1 MMTIRTAGRLLALF
15 LCVAAAAHA
24 ASSVDLYK
32 DPG

>member
-1 MMTIRTAGRLLALF
+1 MTTPTLTRWLPAFI
-15 LCVAAAAHA
+15 LCIAAAAHA